1 MKDIAMRRRM
11 IIAFCGAV
19 AASAAAPAIVPTR
32 RLAEEWGKLDLEAVV
47 PREFDGWTAQPQQV
61 ASIVSPDQ
69 QELLKIAYSQI
80 LSRVYVHDD
89 GYRIML
95 SIAYG
100 GDQRNALQTHYPDVC
115 YPGQG
120 FKIRG
125 REDGTLVMLEGKV
138 PIRRL
143 DTAQGE
149 TRQEPVTYWAMIGNQ
164 PELAG
169 YQRRLGEI
177 RFALQGLIPDGL
189 LFRVSSIDP
198 DTQAAYARQ
207 EEFIKSLLGHVKPQ
221 ARKRL
226 AGF

>member
-1 MKDIAMRRRM
+1 MRDVALRRRM

-32 RLAEEWGKLDLEAVV
+32 RLSEEWGALDLEAEV
-47 PREFDGWTAQPQQV
+47 PRAFGAWKLQPQQI
-61 ASIVSPDQ
+61 ATIVSPDQ
-69 QELLKIAYSQI
+69 EALLKVVYSQV

-100 GDQRNALQTHYPDVC
+100 GDQRNALQTHYPEVC

-120 FKIRG
+120 FKIRS
-125 REDGTLVMLEGKV
+125 REDKTLVMSEGKV

-143 DTAQGE
+143 DTALGE
-149 TRQEPVTYWAMIGNQ
+149 SREEPVTYWAMIGDQ
-164 PELAG
+164 PEHSG
-169 YQRRLGEI
+169 FERRMGEI
-177 RFALQGLIPDGL
+177 RYALQGLIPDGL
-189 LFRVSSIDP
+189 LFRVSSIDADP
-198 DTQAAYARQ
+198 AAAYARQ
-207 EEFIKSLLGHVKPQ
+207 DEFIESLLAHVKPK

>member
-1 MKDIAMRRRM
+1 M
-11 IIAFCGAV
+11 
-19 AASAAAPAIVPTR
+19 
-32 RLAEEWGKLDLEAVV
+32 
-47 PREFDGWTAQPQQV
+47 
-61 ASIVSPDQ
+61 
-69 QELLKIAYSQI
+69 
-80 LSRVYVHDD
+80 HDD

-120 FKIRG
+120 FKIRS
-125 REDGTLVMLEGKV
+125 REDATLALREGKI

-143 DTAQGE
+143 DTAMGE
-149 TRQEPVTYWAMIGNQ
+149 QRIEPVTYWAMIGDQ

-198 DTQAAYARQ
+198 DTQAAYARHD
-207 EEFIKSLLGHVKPQ
+207 EFIRALLAHVEPKM
-221 ARKRL
+221 RKRL
-226 AGF
+226 AGV